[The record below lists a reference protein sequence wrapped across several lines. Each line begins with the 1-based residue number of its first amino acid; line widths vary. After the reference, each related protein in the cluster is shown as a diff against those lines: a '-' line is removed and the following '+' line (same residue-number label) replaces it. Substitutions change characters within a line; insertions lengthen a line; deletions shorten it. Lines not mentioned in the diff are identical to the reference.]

1 MKQRDENRSGRRV
14 TVVEPE
20 PHELP
25 PEQRIAALEA
35 RIAVLE
41 TDAAELKRPLTPSAK

>member
-1 MKQRDENRSGRRV
+1 MKQRDELRGGKRV
-14 TVVEPE
+14 TVIERE

-35 RIAVLE
+35 DVAQ
-41 TDAAELKRPLTPSAK
+41 LKQQMQQLLKPPAR